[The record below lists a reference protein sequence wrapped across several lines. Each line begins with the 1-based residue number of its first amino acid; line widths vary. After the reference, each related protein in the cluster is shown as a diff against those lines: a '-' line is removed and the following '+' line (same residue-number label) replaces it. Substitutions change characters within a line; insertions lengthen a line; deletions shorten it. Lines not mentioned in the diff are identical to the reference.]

1 MSTEVDFVLVEV
13 LYALAPGLGVSAG
26 LEILEQTFEMS
37 VSVVGRAQAWQVC
50 SASASDFPAVVSSY
64 AAVVVISGG

>member
-13 LYALAPGLGVSAG
+13 LYALAPGLVVSAE
-26 LEILEQTFEMS
+26 LEILEKTFEMS

-50 SASASDFPAVVSSY
+50 SASDFPAVVSSY

>member
-1 MSTEVDFVLVEV
+1 MSIEVEFVLVEV
-13 LYALAPGLGVSAG
+13 LYALAPGLVVSAG
-26 LEILEQTFEMS
+26 LEILEQTLEMS

-50 SASASDFPAVVSSY
+50 SASDFPAVVSSY